1 MRPSRPLAVAAALG
15 LVVALSACSTSS
27 ESGDLEAFSIQGNWT
42 LTSGSGPNGAV
53 EPVEGSPI
61 TLEVDGQGTV
71 HGSSGCNTYNS
82 TATVEGNSVTFG
94 PLMQTMMACEDAIMT
109 AEYAY
114 STALEGVS
122 EGSVEDG
129 GLVLTGE
136 GVELRYSP
144 TERGRGSLLEPRGV
158 LTPCPRRGGAERAV
172 DAPLFDLG

>member
-94 PLMQTMMACEDAIMT
+94 PLMQTMMAREDAIMT

-144 TERGRGSLLEPRGV
+144 TE
-158 LTPCPRRGGAERAV
+158 
-172 DAPLFDLG
+172 